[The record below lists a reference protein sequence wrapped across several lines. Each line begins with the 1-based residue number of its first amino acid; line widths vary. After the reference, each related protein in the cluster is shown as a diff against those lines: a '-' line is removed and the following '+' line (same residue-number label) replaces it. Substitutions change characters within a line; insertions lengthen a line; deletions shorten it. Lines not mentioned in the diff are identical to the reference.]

1 MQEKG
6 LRKMKKM
13 YTDYA
18 TASSWGGIN
27 LILCNNLPEIDPE
40 CAGDAYST
48 LYDEENDEYPEIFQW
63 YLTDLSEWS
72 KNWQE
77 KTFDI
82 KYVYSSVLDLYV
94 MPVTHWGT
102 SWTAVSC
109 EVKRSDWFEV
119 NQDKV
124 FKY

>member
-1 MQEKG
+1 
-6 LRKMKKM
+6 MKAKKTM
-13 YTDYA
+13 YTDFSTAA
-18 TASSWGGIN
+18 TWGGTN

-40 CAGDAYST
+40 CAEEAYTT

-63 YLTDLSEWS
+63 YLTDLSDGA

-94 MPVTHWGT
+94 MPVTHYGT
-102 SWTAVSC
+102 SWKYVPC
-109 EVKRSDWFEV
+109 EVKRKDWFEV